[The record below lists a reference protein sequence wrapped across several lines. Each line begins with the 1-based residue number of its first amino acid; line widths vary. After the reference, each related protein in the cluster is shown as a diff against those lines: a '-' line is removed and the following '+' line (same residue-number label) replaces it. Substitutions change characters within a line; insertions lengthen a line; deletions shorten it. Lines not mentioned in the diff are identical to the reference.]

1 MGIQMGVFLTYV
13 GAIVLIFLVGKIFL
27 WPLKLILKLAASSLL
42 GGLAILLINALGA
55 GFGVFIPA
63 FDTDNDLENRLG
75 KIIRRENTN
84 EKTVN
89 FDFNTCNGYDF
100 IHCLRRQ

>member
-55 GFGVFIPA
+55 GFGVFIPLNLISA
-63 FDTDNDLENRLG
+63 VVEGALG
-75 KIIRRENTN
+75 IPGVVLLLILTM
-84 EKTVN
+84 
-89 FDFNTCNGYDF
+89 
-100 IHCLRRQ
+100 I

>member
-55 GFGVFIPA
+55 GFGVFIPLNLISA
-63 FDTDNDLENRLG
+63 VVVGALG
-75 KIIRRENTN
+75 IPGVVLLLILTM
-84 EKTVN
+84 
-89 FDFNTCNGYDF
+89 
-100 IHCLRRQ
+100 I

>member
-55 GFGVFIPA
+55 GFGVFISLNLISA
-63 FDTDNDLENRLG
+63 VVVGALG
-75 KIIRRENTN
+75 IPGVVLLLILTM
-84 EKTVN
+84 
-89 FDFNTCNGYDF
+89 
-100 IHCLRRQ
+100 I